1 MVEVGDTVAISYV
14 AKVVS
19 TGVDAIVVQG
29 GNWYLPDEYRVVP
42 SLPTEP
48 GSLVKNIV
56 TNSSHEADV
65 AVLDSKGRWWFVFEG
80 NLVYTRPNTISG
92 WEPWSED

>member
-19 TGVDAIVVQG
+19 TGVDAIEVQG

-42 SLPTEP
+42 TLPTWA
-48 GSLVKNIV
+48 N
-56 TNSSHEADV
+56 
-65 AVLDSKGRWWFVFEG
+65 G
-80 NLVYTRPNTISG
+80 NCAPCDMIFK
-92 WEPWSED
+92 